1 MEGKEKK
8 GDEVVTETISTLS
21 LCLRFCVCA
30 NFLFFREEVGPVDII
45 KNTASWIIAL
55 SFVLLLLCTKG
66 VISERDGEREEESEW
81 GRREVVVQGLSLN

>member
-1 MEGKEKK
+1 M
-8 GDEVVTETISTLS
+8 
-21 LCLRFCVCA
+21 
-30 NFLFFREEVGPVDII
+30 DII